1 MWVFGGCV
9 LAPLLTTWSRGLC
22 GRCSLR
28 TETSYANFSC
38 FKVLNPPIV
47 VQLKVLLLEYF
58 IFLISTEL
66 HRQRLQRMFFYCV
79 SYFGE
84 TVCSSRK
91 LPWSPCST
99 LLVLVPACKLK
110 NVQFISKNCVLYL
123 ASKSVWNG
131 SLTIFRIFFYAEC
144 CTCWK
149 SLGIWTWPYLCCRGA
164 LSSEGVQI
172 WTLWPPK
179 VGRGSGF
186 ITTRDP
192 LGLFCKE

>member
-38 FKVLNPPIV
+38 FKVLNPPII

-110 NVQFISKNCVLYL
+110 NVQFISKNCVLYS
-123 ASKSVWNG
+123 ASKPVWNG
-131 SLTIFRIFFYAEC
+131 SLTIFRIFFLCRMLYLLEEFGNLDMAISVLS
-144 CTCWK
+144 W
-149 SLGIWTWPYLCCRGA
+149 SIVIWGSPDLNTLTTKGGTWFWIYYY
-164 LSSEGVQI
+164 
-172 WTLWPPK
+172 
-179 VGRGSGF
+179 
-186 ITTRDP
+186 
-192 LGLFCKE
+192 